1 MIRMLYIYPF
11 YVLHYINNYLYDSCV
26 SSFAI
31 VSEV

>member
-11 YVLHYINNYLYDSCV
+11 YVLHYNYLYDSCV